1 MVSIAF
7 SFGIVSF
14 VIVRIVFS
22 FGIVGDFDSLIEFFG
37 MIGIITIKALDYMGV
52 DSLTFIKI
60 FVVIIN
66 LKHIINVYLVIVVKD

>member
-37 MIGIITIKALDYMGV
+37 MIGIITIKALDY
-52 DSLTFIKI
+52 T
-60 FVVIIN
+60 
-66 LKHIINVYLVIVVKD
+66 